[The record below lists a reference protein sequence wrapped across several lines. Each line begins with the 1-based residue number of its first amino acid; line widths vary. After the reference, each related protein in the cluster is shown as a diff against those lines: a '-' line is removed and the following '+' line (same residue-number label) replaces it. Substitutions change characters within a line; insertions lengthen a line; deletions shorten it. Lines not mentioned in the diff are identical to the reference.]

1 MQQKLLWWMP
11 LVVRGYCM
19 KRREFITLAGC
30 VAVANM
36 GVVRDLAGGPSS
48 AGEAVMAWPFTIAPT
63 WFDPSTAPPQ
73 ITPFGILHALHDA
86 LVRPLP
92 GQKMGNSLAERW
104 AESPDGLTYEFKLR
118 QGLKFHNGDDVT
130 AEDVK
135 FSFERY
141 KGAGARELN
150 ARVDRAEVIDPL
162 TVRFVLKEPWP
173 DFMTFYGTTATAAGI
188 VVPKRY
194 LTQVGDEAFRKHPIG
209 AGPYKFVSHTPG
221 VEVVFEANP
230 GYWRRVPAVKRL
242 IMRSVSEG
250 STRVA
255 MLKKGEADMAFLLEG
270 PDAESVIRDERLALE
285 ATRQPSAMWIEFA
298 DQWDP
303 KSPWHDRRVRLA
315 ANHAL
320 DRRMISET
328 ACLGYCPTL
337 GIIVPPVMDFALP
350 VEPLRYDP
358 EKAKQLLA
366 EAGYPTG
373 FDAGD
378 FTPLTGFSTAGEAAV
393 NYLNAVGIRVKM
405 RTMERAAFYAAWQEK
420 KLRGLFLT
428 AAGTS
433 GNAATRVE
441 AFVYSKGSHAYGGYP
456 DIDEL
461 FQQQARERDPAKREA
476 LLHRIQQLTIERVMF
491 APIWSTRVLIGIGP
505 RVADHTINLVPM
517 SIWPS
522 YEDMRL
528 KSH

>member
-1 MQQKLLWWMP
+1 MP
-11 LVVRGYCM
+11 TVTCGEGYCM
-19 KRREFITLAGC
+19 KWREFMTLAGC
-30 VAVANM
+30 AAVASI
-36 GVVRDLAGGPSS
+36 GAVRDLAGQPAS
-48 AGEAVMAWPFTIAPT
+48 AGEAVMAWPITIAPT

-73 ITPFGILHALHDA
+73 VTPFGILHALHDA
-86 LVRPLP
+86 LVRPMP
-92 GQKMGNSLAERW
+92 GQTMGNSLAQSW
-104 AESPDGLTYEFKLR
+104 AESEDGLAYEFKLR

-150 ARVDRAEVIDPL
+150 AHVLRVEVIDPL

-173 DFMTFYGTTATAAGI
+173 DFMTFYGTTATAAGL
-188 VVPKRY
+188 VLPKRY
-194 LTQVGDEAFRKHPIG
+194 LTQVGDEAFRKQPIG
-209 AGPYKFVSHTPG
+209 AGPYKFVSHNPG

-230 GYWRRVPAVKRL
+230 QYWRRVPDVKRL
-242 IMRSVSEG
+242 IMRSVTEG
-250 STRVA
+250 TTRVA

-270 PDAESVIRDERLALE
+270 PDAESVLRDPRLELTH
-285 ATRQPSAMWIEFA
+285 TRHASAMWIEFA

-328 ACLGYCPTL
+328 ACLGYCPAL

-350 VEPLRYDP
+350 IEPVAYDP
-358 EKAKQLLA
+358 HKAKQLLA

-378 FTPLTGFSTAGEAAV
+378 FTPLTGFSIAGEAAA
-393 NYLNAVGIRVKM
+393 NYLNEVGIRVKV

-428 AAGTS
+428 AAGSS
-433 GNAATRVE
+433 GNAATRLE

-456 DIDEL
+456 DIDDL
-461 FQQQARERDPAKREA
+461 FRQQARERDPAKREA
-476 LLHRIQQLTIERVMF
+476 LLHRIQQLTIDRVMF
-491 APIWSTRVLIGIGP
+491 APIWSTRVLIGVGP

-528 KSH
+528 KK